1 MGLDEVAVVALEA
14 VIVAVL
20 LLFLPVSGSEA
31 RDFQRE
37 VGAVVAGDGP
47 HIEDST
53 NVKLGFVNINMRR
66 SRRFRIPV
74 SQQCTINL
82 E

>member
-1 MGLDEVAVVALEA
+1 LDEVAVVALEA
-14 VIVAVL
+14 VIVADL

-47 HIEDST
+47 HIEDSR
-53 NVKLGFVNINMRR
+53 NVKLGFVNMRR